1 MTEIVSNKI
10 LVLNDST
17 ELQVVRLAD
26 FLAIFSLTGADETED
41 KCEIWAF

>member
-10 LVLNDST
+10 LVLNNST
-17 ELQVVRLAD
+17 VLQVVRLAD
-26 FLAIFSLTGADETED
+26 FLTTFPLSSEDEAD

>member
-1 MTEIVSNKI
+1 MTEIVSNRI
-10 LVLNDST
+10 LVLDNST

-26 FLAIFSLTGADETED
+26 FLAIFALAGVDEAED

>member
-10 LVLNDST
+10 LVLNNST
-17 ELQVVRLAD
+17 ALQVVRLAD
-26 FLAIFSLTGADETED
+26 FLAIFSRAGEDEAD

>member
-10 LVLNDST
+10 LVLNST

-26 FLAIFSLTGADETED
+26 FLAIFSVIGTDEAED